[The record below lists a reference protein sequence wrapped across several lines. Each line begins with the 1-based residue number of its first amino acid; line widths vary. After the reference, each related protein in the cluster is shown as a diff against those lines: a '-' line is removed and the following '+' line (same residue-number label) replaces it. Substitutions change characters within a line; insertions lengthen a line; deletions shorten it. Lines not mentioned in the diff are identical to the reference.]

1 MQKDIM
7 EQLGELKKA
16 ISKTRTL
23 AEGFTTR
30 VENEK
35 TRLDAI
41 TNKLMGLQGLL
52 NQAGG
57 VVGEIHIDLAVRP

>member
-1 MQKDIM
+1 MQKDILV
-7 EQLGELKKA
+7 QLQELERA
-16 ISKTRTL
+16 ITRTREL
-23 AEGFTTR
+23 ADGFTLR

-41 TNKLMGLQGLL
+41 TDKLMGLQGLL

-57 VVGEIHIDLAVRP
+57 VVGEIHIDLEVGK

>member
-1 MQKDIM
+1 MQKGIL
-7 EQLGELKKA
+7 EQLCELEKA

-23 AEGFTTR
+23 ADGFTAR
-30 VENEK
+30 IESEK

-41 TNKLMGLQGLL
+41 TDKLMGLQGLL

-57 VVGEIHIDLAVRP
+57 VVGEIHIDLEVK